1 MLTLVN
7 IMIFFFVFLIG
18 YQIIL
23 ANQSIIEGATT
34 YKESDDPAVK
44 AYNLSVT
51 NAGNISYLKER
62 VDKVDKMNKQ
72 LNDLK
77 PRVDSLEKQMEELS
91 VSNKEMAQSLPGA
104 GGPVVEEETTEETTE
119 EEKL

>member
-1 MLTLVN
+1 M
-7 IMIFFFVFLIG
+7 
-18 YQIIL
+18 
-23 ANQSIIEGATT
+23 
-34 YKESDDPAVK
+34 D
-44 AYNLSVT
+44 
-51 NAGNISYLKER
+51 
-62 VDKVDKMNKQ
+62 KQ

-104 GGPVVEEETTEETTE
+104 GGPVVEEETTTEQETTTE